1 MNGYVPLNAY
11 QSAYLKAHYPAEY
24 MLGMM
29 RCESGNMT
37 RLPELLQEARRMGI
51 QFTQAELDM
60 VQYRP

>member
-1 MNGYVPLNAY
+1 MNGYVPLNVR
-11 QSAYLKAHYPAEY
+11 SAYLKAHYPAEF

-29 RCESGNMT
+29 WCESGNMT
-37 RLPELLQEARRMGI
+37 RLPGLLQEARRMGI